1 MMVLFFA
8 DSLQVRTRPTIN
20 RRAMAGTS
28 RGGRRLRG
36 PSRGEP
42 KAGVGMD
49 IALLALRGL
58 RVSASPLHLPGALT
72 ERQYLVVV
80 F

>member
-1 MMVLFFA
+1 MMDLFFA
-8 DSLQVRTRPTIN
+8 DRLQDRTRPTIN

-42 KAGVGMD
+42 KVAVGMD
-49 IALLALRGL
+49 IALLTLRGL
-58 RVSASPLHLPGALT
+58 RVGSSPLHLSGALMK
-72 ERQYLVVV
+72 RQYLVVV